1 MTLRSL
7 AFATALALSLP
18 LAGCMTSGVKFT
30 MAEVESLQPGVTTKD
45 EAIAL
50 LGKPTSRSTMA
61 DGTELLQWMYTEVV
75 YIAGDSRHVAILF
88 GRDGRMLRITH
99 QYDSKF

>member
-61 DGTELLQWMYTEVV
+61 DGSELLQWMYSEAI
-75 YIAGDSRHVAILF
+75 YIAAESRHVAILF

-99 QYDSKF
+99 QAETKF

>member
-30 MAEVESLQPGVTTKD
+30 MAEVEALQPGVTTKD
-45 EAIAL
+45 GGDGLGAVKAAL
-50 LGKPTSRSTMA
+50 GL
-61 DGTELLQWMYTEVV
+61 
-75 YIAGDSRHVAILF
+75 
-88 GRDGRMLRITH
+88 
-99 QYDSKF
+99 